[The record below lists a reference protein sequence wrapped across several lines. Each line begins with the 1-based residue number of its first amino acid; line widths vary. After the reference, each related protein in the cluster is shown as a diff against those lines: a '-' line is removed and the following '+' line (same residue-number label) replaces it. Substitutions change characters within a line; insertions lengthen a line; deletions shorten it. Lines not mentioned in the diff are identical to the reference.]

1 MTNPLRQQMVARA
14 VQQTQNGK
22 MAITLR
28 NVAMFLPGP
37 TGFDPKLKAQVDF
50 ELDAEDLAPY
60 LPAPTPAVETPSLAE
75 RLADV
80 EIEFVPPTPVEPPEV
95 RYQRLQNRMLELER
109 ERVDLR
115 FTYDTAIR
123 DEINARNELDK
134 IARVFMNGFVRI
146 SPDELLKQHAA
157 SEAETRRKIA
167 AGEIPKP
174 HRVNTVGPSALDRYM
189 AAQRGGNPGFAG
201 RGYARGAQPANKR
214 LMFDPK
220 ALPGSG
226 LPQLKEPV

>member
-14 VQQTQNGK
+14 VQKAHNGK
-22 MAITLR
+22 LEINVR
-28 NVAMFLPGP
+28 NVSMYLPGP
-37 TGFDPKLKAQVDF
+37 AAFDPKLKAMESF
-50 ELDAEDLAPY
+50 ELDDTDLSPY
-60 LPAPTPAVETPSLAE
+60 LPAPTPEPAMTLAE

-80 EIEFVPPTPVEPPEV
+80 EIEFVPPEPVEPPAV
-95 RYQRLQNRMLELER
+95 RYQWLQNRMLELER

-115 FTYDTAIR
+115 FSHDTSIR

-134 IARVFMNGFVRI
+134 IARAFMNGLTRVT
-146 SPDELLKQHAA
+146 PDQLLKQHAQA
-157 SEAETRRKIA
+157 EAETRRKIA
-167 AGEIPKP
+167 AGELPKP

-214 LMFDPK
+214 LMFNPK